1 MKVTYFPHHLL
12 SSLLNK
18 QVLTLLM
25 EVFTDTKV
33 FSNGVLEI
41 VTPSPINNNLFIIV
55 KFLFVLSS

>member
-41 VTPSPINNNLFIIV
+41 VTPSPINNNTKIMIPY
-55 KFLFVLSS
+55 LS